1 MTSVGRSGADSSP
14 LLLQDIAAPM
24 LARDLYDLCPAQRS
38 GAHSPRLS
46 GVDAA
51 RSAVGL
57 AIPLAIQ
64 SLSRSRP

>member
-38 GAHSPRLS
+38 GAHSPRLP
-46 GVDAA
+46 GV
-51 RSAVGL
+51 
-57 AIPLAIQ
+57 
-64 SLSRSRP
+64 SRGYAWTEAWPMTWK